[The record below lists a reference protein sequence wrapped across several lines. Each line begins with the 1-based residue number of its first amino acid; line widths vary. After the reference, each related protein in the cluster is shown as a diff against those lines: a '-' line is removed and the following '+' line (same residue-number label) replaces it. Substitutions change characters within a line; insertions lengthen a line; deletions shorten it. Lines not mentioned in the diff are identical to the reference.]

1 MKLIQPC
8 SLIKKVAL
16 SKSLGAD
23 KWPSNNMF
31 SENNMKRSSFL
42 IKQSYCLFMN
52 KIGNRGCEIVQS
64 CWSKFDVYEG
74 KICDEFKFCRFCAP
88 NVQIKVGNVFFSEI
102 LFQRYSFKLPPQD
115 LFQKCCWNSCI
126 FLMVS
131 LSHSKNIFDGC
142 SLGVFLLDNIFTS
155 QNKSDFERKF
165 AIFFHKSSQFNI
177 DLHNIS
183 IFTQKIKHK
192 KILMIEK

>member
-16 SKSLGAD
+16 SKSLRAD

-42 IKQSYCLFMN
+42 IKQCYCLFMN
-52 KIGNRGCEIVQS
+52 KIGNRGCEIVKS

-88 NVQIKVGNVFFSEI
+88 NMQIKVGNVFFSEI

-115 LFQKCCWNSCI
+115 FFQKFCWNSCI

-131 LSHSKNIFDGC
+131 LSYSKNIFDGC
-142 SLGVFLLDNIFTS
+142 SLGVFYLTTFSLLRINRILRENLQYFFTNQVS
-155 QNKSDFERKF
+155 LVQICIILVFSRRK
-165 AIFFHKSSQFNI
+165 
-177 DLHNIS
+177 
-183 IFTQKIKHK
+183 
-192 KILMIEK
+192 